1 MKFLLNSIVVWLLLS
16 FRYELVFAADD
27 AVATVESAHTV
38 EWAMA
43 IFFIIT
49 ALIGTAI
56 TARIYLKMKS
66 DERET
71 KANILNLEQLMVQIK
86 TGGYSARI
94 QVPESNLVWKNLCT
108 LLNYS
113 VEQMENRNKELDEQ
127 FNDMNT
133 RLEDIRGKAELIEDV
148 VAEAA
153 KGNMQGQMLVFSGS
167 ETIDKV
173 ANSIAQMMEGL
184 TALIRKVQQSGIQV
198 SSSATQIAAT
208 SKQQEATVTE
218 QAATTNE
225 IMTTAKDISGRSKE
239 LVATMEDVATVAER
253 TAESA
258 SQGQTSLNKMATTMH
273 QMMSAT
279 ESISSKLSVINEK
292 AANINNVVT
301 TITKVADQTNLLSL
315 NAAIEAEKAGEYGA
329 GFSVVAT
336 EIRRLADQTAVATWD
351 IEQMVKE
358 MQSAVSAGVM
368 GMDKFTEEVSKGVED
383 VNHVGA
389 HLTEIIEQV
398 QALIPNFDR
407 VHEGMQMQST
417 SAQQISDAM
426 VQLSDTAQQ
435 TAQSIRQSNASIA
448 QLNEAARTLQEGVS
462 RFHFT

>member
-1 MKFLLNSIVVWLLLS
+1 M
-16 FRYELVFAADD
+16 AADD
-27 AVATVESAHTV
+27 GAATLFLGFNWIFLFTTLIV
-38 EWAMA
+38 A
-43 IFFIIT
+43 IF
-49 ALIGTAI
+49 TAI
-56 TARIYLKMKS
+56 FYRKMKKA
-66 DERET
+66 EKET
-71 KANILNLEQLMVQIK
+71 KANLFNLERIMEKIE
-86 TGGYSARI
+86 GGDYSARI
-94 QVPESNLVWKNLCT
+94 EIPEGEKVRKDLCN
-108 LLNYS
+108 LLNHT
-113 VEQMENRNKELDEQ
+113 VEQVEKRNKEFDKQ
-127 FNDMNT
+127 F
-133 RLEDIRGKAELIEDV
+133 LEMDTILSDIRGKAELIEDV
-148 VAEAA
+148 VGEAA
-153 KGNMQGQMLVFSGS
+153 KGNMHAEMLVFSGT
-167 ETIDKV
+167 ETIDRV
-173 ANSIAQMMEGL
+173 ANSISQMLGGL

-198 SSSATQIAAT
+198 SSSATEIAAT

-225 IMTTAKDISGRSKE
+225 IMTTAKEISSRSKD
-239 LVATMEDVATVAER
+239 LVRTMEKVADVAEN

-258 SQGQTSLNKMATTMH
+258 NQGQASLGKMATTMH
-273 QMMSAT
+273 HMMSAT

-368 GMDKFTEEVSKGVED
+368 GMDKFTEEVNKGVED
-383 VNHVGA
+383 VNHVGN
-389 HLTEIIEQV
+389 HLSEIIDQV
-398 QALIPNFDR
+398 QALIPNFDQ
-407 VHEGMQMQST
+407 VHEGMQMQSS

-448 QLNEAARTLQEGVS
+448 QLNEAARNLQDGVS